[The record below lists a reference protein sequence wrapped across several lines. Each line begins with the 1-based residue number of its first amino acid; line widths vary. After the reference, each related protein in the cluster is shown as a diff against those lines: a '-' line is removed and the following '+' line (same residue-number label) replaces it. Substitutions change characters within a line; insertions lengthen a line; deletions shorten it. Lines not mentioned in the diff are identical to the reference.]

1 MTEKPVWHLLTG
13 EYPPDRGGI
22 GDYTRLLARAL
33 ADHGRRVHVWTPSVD
48 ADSGAGG
55 VAVHAMGGVGRDAL
69 RRLGTALDRYPAP
82 LRLLVQYAPQ
92 AWGMRGMNLPFTR
105 WLLARRRAGDDVRV
119 MFHEP
124 YFPFGWQRPQRNLLA
139 AVNRLMARTLLRAS
153 TRAYLS
159 TSVWEP
165 LLAALA
171 PPGLEF
177 TLLPIPSTIPV
188 VDDPDRV
195 ARVRREVGA
204 GRPIVAHFGT
214 YGDLLAPALTRAL
227 QALIGHRPAAR
238 ILLLGNRGP
247 DFAERLR
254 AVDDRFRDN
263 VVAPG
268 YQSPDDLSVHL
279 QAAGVAIQP
288 YPDGADTRRTTL
300 MACLAN
306 GVPTVTTRGPGCAS
320 FILSRAVSH
329 AAAGDAEGQ
338 GHCAACLLES
348 ADILLESGERDELRA
363 RARAFYQREFAIER
377 TVERLLADE
386 EGAAP

>member
-1 MTEKPVWHLLTG
+1 VTDKPAWHLLTG

-33 ADHGRRVHVWTPSVD
+33 TDHGRQVHVWTPSV
-48 ADSGAGG
+48 ASDSEVDG
-55 VAVHAMGGVGRDAL
+55 VEVHAMAGVGSDAL
-69 RRLGTALDRYPAP
+69 RKLGSALDRHPAP
-82 LRLLVQYAPQ
+82 RRLLVQYAPQ

-153 TRAYLS
+153 TRAYVS
-159 TSVWEP
+159 THVWEP

-171 PPGLEF
+171 PSGMRF
-177 TLLPIPSTIPV
+177 TVLPIPSTIPV
-188 VDDPDRV
+188 VDEPERV
-195 ARVRREVGA
+195 ERVRREVGE
-204 GRPIVAHFGT
+204 GRPIVVHFGT
-214 YGDLLAPALTRAL
+214 YGDQIGPALTRAL
-227 QALIGHRPAAR
+227 KALIGYRRDAR

-247 DFAERLR
+247 AFAERLR
-254 AVDDRFRDN
+254 AADERFRDN

-268 YQSPDDLSVHL
+268 YQSPEDISVHL
-279 QAAGVAIQP
+279 QAADVAIQP

-306 GVPTVTTRGPGCAS
+306 GVPTVTTRGRGCGS
-320 FILSRAVSH
+320 IILSQAVSH
-329 AAAGDAEGQ
+329 AAPGDADGQ
-338 GHCAACLLES
+338 GQCAAELLTS
-348 ADILLESGERDELRA
+348 AHILLESGDLDELRA
-363 RARAFYQREFAIER
+363 KVRAFYQREFAIER

-386 EGAAP
+386 DDGAA

>member
-1 MTEKPVWHLLTG
+1 VIEKPAWHLLTG

-33 ADHGRRVHVWTPSVD
+33 ADHGRRVHVWTPS
-48 ADSGAGG
+48 AASGSDTDG

-69 RRLGTALDRYPAP
+69 RRLGDALDRHPAP
-82 LRLLVQYAPQ
+82 RRLLVQYAPQ

-153 TRAYLS
+153 TRAYVS
-159 TSVWEP
+159 TPVWEP
-165 LLAALA
+165 LLAPLA
-171 PPGLEF
+171 PTGLEF

-188 VDDPDRV
+188 VDDPERV
-195 ARVRREVGA
+195 GRVRREVGE
-204 GRPIVAHFGT
+204 GLPIVAHFGT
-214 YGDLLAPALTRAL
+214 YGDQIGPALTRAL
-227 QALIGHRPAAR
+227 QALIGYRPDAR

-247 DFAERLR
+247 DFAARLR
-254 AVDDRFRDN
+254 AADERFRDN

-268 YQSPDDLSVHL
+268 YRSPEDVSVHL

-306 GVPTVTTRGPGCAS
+306 GVPTVTTRGPGCGT
-320 FILSRAVSH
+320 ILVGGAVCH
-329 AAAGDAEGQ
+329 AAPGDADGQ
-338 GHCAACLLES
+338 GRCAADLLES
-348 ADILLESGERDELRA
+348 ADVLLESGDLDELRA
-363 RARAFYQREFAIER
+363 RARALYQREFAIER

-386 EGAAP
+386 DGAAP